1 MLIPLSFCRQNASI
15 VIRLTKCAVCP
26 GPKMGVSKT
35 ILVSLIWTFEVFGQ
49 EEEPPSIEIGIEVI
63 SNRRQSIVEDNQEF
77 LVLVDTWWKILAW
90 STAVF
95 VLSCLCC
102 YFSRCCYLCWDC
114 CSDPFWGCCPQSQGC
129 RSCLLMKCCGKRL
142 RSKASRAGQYQI
154 CQETLE
160 DHETAINV
168 EEPTAND
175 LSGEEEDFTLRTV
188 ESLEGDAM
196 LEKLSPI
203 KGRNQSQ
210 GKKMATSTP
219 RKKPPKRQIQ
229 GKNFA

>member
-1 MLIPLSFCRQNASI
+1 
-15 VIRLTKCAVCP
+15 
-26 GPKMGVSKT
+26 MGVSKP
-35 ILVSLIWTFEVFGQ
+35 ILLFSLIWSLEVFGQ
-49 EEEPPSIEIGIEVI
+49 QEEEPTIEIGIEVI
-63 SNRRQSIVEDNQEF
+63 SNHRKHSKIVEDDQEF

-90 STAVF
+90 SAGVL

-129 RSCLLMKCCGKRL
+129 RSCLLMKCCGR
-142 RSKASRAGQYQI
+142 RIKARQGQYQI
-154 CQETLE
+154 CEE
-160 DHETAINV
+160 IFEETAINV
-168 EEPTAND
+168 PEPNTHD
-175 LSGEEEDFTLRTV
+175 LSGDEDFTLRTV

-210 GKKMATSTP
+210 GQKCATSTP
-219 RKKPPKRQIQ
+219 RKRPPKKEIQ
-229 GKNFA
+229 GEISDDSDFVYKQSAVATAA